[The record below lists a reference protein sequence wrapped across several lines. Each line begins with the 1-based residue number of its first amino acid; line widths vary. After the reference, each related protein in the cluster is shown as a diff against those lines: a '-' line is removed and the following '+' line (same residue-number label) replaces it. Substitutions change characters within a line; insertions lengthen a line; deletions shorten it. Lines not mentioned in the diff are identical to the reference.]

1 MVSRS
6 PSLGTSFLGPLVA
19 KDSKLQK
26 IGNTIR
32 FLAGTILLHLL
43 FEAESPN
50 QEYDDFSDESEYEEN
65 RLGSWSV
72 GVEICYRVHS
82 PKPVSLSLRQ

>member
-6 PSLGTSFLGPLVA
+6 PSLCTSILGPLA
-19 KDSKLQK
+19 AEDSKLQK
-26 IGNTIR
+26 TGNTIR
-32 FLAGTILLHLL
+32 FLAGTILLHLP

-50 QEYDDFSDESEYEEN
+50 QEYDDFSDKSENEES
-65 RLGSWSV
+65 RLGSCSV
-72 GVEICYRVHS
+72 DAEIYYGVHS